1 MEVDSGGDFGHHGPP
16 PGRLQAAGALVKEVS
31 EANPKALG
39 RKRWVS
45 GSWML
50 AEERNIGGPIVK
62 RPMTPDHHEG
72 SRTYRTVYDPK
83 PP

>member
-45 GSWML
+45 DRGC
-50 AEERNIGGPIVK
+50 
-62 RPMTPDHHEG
+62 
-72 SRTYRTVYDPK
+72 
-83 PP
+83 